1 MKQTYC
7 IHVCLKS
14 DSHLPKKFVLFADWN
29 FFKNDKKCFL
39 FHLES
44 SSLFQ
49 GIWVF
54 VMTFWPCRKNGLIRK
69 IRLTSEVMTS
79 QPSLQQL
86 QYTLLNISRRKGNQT
101 LKFVQLIEY
110 NKRNTFLQNLYRKLG
125 KETSTRS
132 LFIFLKSLIWDENK
146 WSAA

>member
-14 DSHLPKKFVLFADWN
+14 DSHLPKKFVLFADWKL
-29 FFKNDKKCFL
+29 FKNDEKCFL